1 MRNTSFLCNSFQ
13 SMTEVSGFENLAGI
27 TSANQMVASCSAL
40 ETIFATSSTSGA
52 SVCKLGAGGVL
63 TDPNADGRH
72 WFWAHYY
79 DDSGAVIT
87 ASPTPDPTREL
98 VASGRI
104 CAEARYVGLGFTPWD
119 GTTGPPHRQYFT
131 SVAFAADMAGLS

>member
-1 MRNTSFLCNSFQ
+1 
-13 SMTEVSGFENLAGI
+13 
-27 TSANQMVASCSAL
+27 
-40 ETIFATSSTSGA
+40 
-52 SVCKLGAGGVL
+52 L
-63 TDPNADGRH
+63 TKH
-72 WFWAHYY
+72 
-79 DDSGAVIT
+79 
-87 ASPTPDPTREL
+87 TPDPTREL